1 MPFIEGAST
10 VVPQR
15 QNFWYTLV
23 ASMFMIIF
31 RRSFAGKRARGTDTA
46 KYTLSWLCNH
56 SASQMLASTPHVVIL
71 HGNNSS
77 ALASDLLVHLFKTLL
92 LLRSHASLYGRSDL
106 ACHGFSV
113 LSTSR
118 ETHRTAP
125 LPQSPKATTRKPVT
139 AQWSRAR
146 LKLNRKRGYDIGRAQ
161 ALYSGL

>member
-1 MPFIEGAST
+1 MLSHNDRAFGT
-10 VVPQR
+10 QG
-15 QNFWYTLV
+15 V
-23 ASMFMIIF
+23 ASMLIIIF
-31 RRSFAGKRARGTDTA
+31 RRSFAGKRVRGTATS
-46 KYTLSWLCNH
+46 KYTLLMLCNYL
-56 SASQMLASTPHVVIL
+56 ALQMLDSTLCAMIL
-71 HGNNSS
+71 HSICRS